1 MVNSNNSN
9 KWLFD
14 CQKEF
19 PQGPMKPIE
28 DIDTNDD
35 LNGMVIV
42 TTTSASSSDTG
53 RNIEAD
59 SEASSVMKFH
69 DVITNNNDNI
79 YYYKEAGEDRKDD
92 DDDDTDQE
100 REQDVAVTLAT
111 IVEEVEEQL
120 EVQTSQTNSIDYC
133 VAQNG
138 TIIILD
144 DRDDNNY
151 DRCMYMREEE
161 INSILR
167 STNSLIDDDHLHHDL
182 ILTEIDIGGDCDDD
196 DDDLDDIE
204 GLVKFCGLGYLL
216 CKPHDWVT
224 ITC

>member
-1 MVNSNNSN
+1 MKLVNSN

-53 RNIEAD
+53 HNIEAD

-69 DVITNNNDNI
+69 DLITNTNGNL
-79 YYYKEAGEDRKDD
+79 YYYEEEVEDRKDD
-92 DDDDTDQE
+92 DTNNE
-100 REQDVAVTLAT
+100 REKDVAVTLAT

-120 EVQTSQTNSIDYC
+120 EVQTSQTNSIDYY

-144 DRDDNNY
+144 DRDDNNYDNNY

-182 ILTEIDIGGDCDDD
+182 ILTVIDIGGDDDD

-216 CKPHDWVT
+216 CKPLDLVT

>member
-19 PQGPMKPIE
+19 PQGPLKPIE
-28 DIDTNDD
+28 DPHDD
-35 LNGMVIV
+35 LNGMVVV
-42 TTTSASSSDTG
+42 TTTSSSSSETSHK
-53 RNIEAD
+53 NIEDD

-69 DVITNNNDNI
+69 DVITKNNDNT

-92 DDDDTDQE
+92 DDTDQE
-100 REQDVAVTLAT
+100 REKDVAVKLAT

-133 VAQNG
+133 VSQNG

-216 CKPHDWVT
+216 CKPLDLVT